1 MNNYPPGVS
10 DFSFGAPWND
20 IEIEREVEVTIKC
33 VISTS
38 VSGPQKLSIE
48 EEDEIIESI
57 TKSRFKELEIIDG
70 IYYPE
75 IININI
81 I

>member
-1 MNNYPPGVS
+1 MSNYPPGVT
-10 DFSFGAPWND
+10 DNTFDAPWNE
-20 IEIEREVEVTIKC
+20 IEIEKEVEVTIKC

-38 VSGPQKLSIE
+38 VSGPQKLSNE
-48 EEDEIIESI
+48 EENEIIESI

-70 IYYPE
+70 IYNPE

>member
-1 MNNYPPGVS
+1 MSNYPPGVS
-10 DFSFGAPWND
+10 DFSFGAPWNE
-20 IEIEREVEVTIKC
+20 IEIEKEVEITIKC
-33 VISTS
+33 VVSTS

-48 EEDEIIESI
+48 EKDEIIESI

-75 IININI
+75 IINITI
-81 I
+81 L

>member
-1 MNNYPPGVS
+1 MSNYPPGVT
-10 DFSFGAPWND
+10 DNTFDAPWNE
-20 IEIEREVEVTIKC
+20 IEIEKEVEITIKC
-33 VISTS
+33 VVSTLIS
-38 VSGPQKLSIE
+38 GLQKLTE
-48 EEDEIIESI
+48 EEENEIIESI

-70 IYYPE
+70 IYNPE

>member
-1 MNNYPPGVS
+1 MKLILIK
-10 DFSFGAPWND
+10 ND
-20 IEIEREVEVTIKC
+20 ISKIIGRFVIQLNTGENEVQYLT
-33 VISTS
+33 
-38 VSGPQKLSIE
+38 E
-48 EEDEIIESI
+48 EENEIIESM

>member
-1 MNNYPPGVS
+1 MSNYPPGVS
-10 DFSFGAPWND
+10 DFSFDAPWNEL
-20 IEIEREVEVTIKC
+20 EIEREVEVTIKC

-38 VSGPQKLSIE
+38 VSGPQKLSNE

-57 TKSRFKELEIIDG
+57 TRNRFEELETIDG
-70 IYYPE
+70 IYNPE

>member
-1 MNNYPPGVS
+1 MSNYPPGVS
-10 DFSFGAPWND
+10 DSSFGAPWND

-38 VSGPQKLSIE
+38 VSGPQELTIE
-48 EEDEIIESI
+48 EENEIIESI
-57 TKSRFKELEIIDG
+57 TKDRFKELEIIEG
-70 IYYPE
+70 IYNPE

>member
-1 MNNYPPGVS
+1 MSNYPPGVS
-10 DFSFGAPWND
+10 DFSFGAPWNEL
-20 IEIEREVEVTIKC
+20 EIEREVEVTIKC
-33 VISTS
+33 VVSTS
-38 VSGPQKLSIE
+38 VSGPQKLTE
-48 EEDEIIESI
+48 EEENEIIESI

-70 IYYPE
+70 VYNPE

>member
-1 MNNYPPGVS
+1 MSNYPPGVS
-10 DFSFGAPWND
+10 DSSFGAPWND

-38 VSGPQKLSIE
+38 VSGPQELTIE
-48 EEDEIIESI
+48 EENEIIESI
-57 TKSRFKELEIIDG
+57 TKDRFKELEIIEG
-70 IYYPE
+70 IYNPE

-81 I
+81 L

>member
-1 MNNYPPGVS
+1 MSNYPPGVS
-10 DFSFGAPWND
+10 DFSFGAPWNEL
-20 IEIEREVEVTIKC
+20 EIEREVEVTIKC
-33 VISTS
+33 VVSTS

-57 TKSRFKELEIIDG
+57 TKSKFKELEIIDG
-70 IYYPE
+70 VYNPE

>member
-1 MNNYPPGVS
+1 MNNYPPGVT
-10 DFSFGAPWND
+10 DNTFGSPWNE
-20 IEIEREVEVTIKC
+20 IEIEKEVEITIKC
-33 VISTS
+33 VVSTLIS
-38 VSGPQKLSIE
+38 GLQKLNE
-48 EEDEIIESI
+48 EEENEIIESI

-70 IYYPE
+70 IYNPE

>member
-1 MNNYPPGVS
+1 MNNYPPGVTNS
-10 DFSFGAPWND
+10 TFGAPWNE

-38 VSGPQKLSIE
+38 VSGPQKLSNE
-48 EEDEIIESI
+48 EENEIIKSM
-57 TKSRFKELEIIDG
+57 TKSRFEELEIIDG
-70 IYYPE
+70 IYNPE

-81 I
+81 L

>member
-1 MNNYPPGVS
+1 MSNYPPGVS
-10 DFSFGAPWND
+10 ENTYGAPWND
-20 IEIEREVEVTIKC
+20 IEIEKQVEVTIKC

-38 VSGPQKLSIE
+38 ISGPQYLTEYEKN
-48 EEDEIIESI
+48 EIIESI

>member
-1 MNNYPPGVS
+1 MSNYPLGVNDS
-10 DFSFGAPWND
+10 SFGAPWND
-20 IEIEREVEVTIKC
+20 IEIEKEVEVTIKC

-38 VSGPQKLSIE
+38 ISGPQELSIE
-48 EEDEIIESI
+48 EENEIIKSI
-57 TKSRFKELEIIDG
+57 TKSRFEELEIIDG
-70 IYYPE
+70 IYNPE

>member
-10 DFSFGAPWND
+10 ENSYGAPWND

-38 VSGPQKLSIE
+38 IPGPQVLTTE
-48 EEDEIIESI
+48 EENEIIESI
-57 TKSRFKELEIIDG
+57 TKSRFEELEIIDG

-75 IININI
+75 ITNITI
-81 I
+81 L

>member
-10 DFSFGAPWND
+10 ENTYSAPWND
-20 IEIEREVEVTIKC
+20 IDIEKEVEVTIKC

-38 VSGPQKLSIE
+38 IPGPQVLTME
-48 EEDEIIESI
+48 EENEIIEFI
-57 TKSRFKELEIIDG
+57 TKSRFEELEIIDG

-75 IININI
+75 IINITI
-81 I
+81 L

>member
-1 MNNYPPGVS
+1 MSNYPSRVNNS
-10 DFSFGAPWND
+10 SFGAPWND
-20 IEIEREVEVTIKC
+20 IEIEKEVEVTIKC

-38 VSGPQKLSIE
+38 IPGPQVLTNE
-48 EEDEIIESI
+48 EENEIIESI
-57 TKSRFKELEIIDG
+57 TKSRFEELEIIDG
-70 IYYPE
+70 IYNPE

>member
-1 MNNYPPGVS
+1 MNNYPPGVT
-10 DFSFGAPWND
+10 DNTFDAPWNE
-20 IEIEREVEVTIKC
+20 IEIEKEVEITIKC
-33 VISTS
+33 VVSTS
-38 VSGPQKLSIE
+38 ISGPQKLTE
-48 EEDEIIESI
+48 EEENEIIESI

>member
-1 MNNYPPGVS
+1 MSNYPPGVS
-10 DFSFGAPWND
+10 DFSFGAPWNEL
-20 IEIEREVEVTIKC
+20 EIEREVEVTIKC
-33 VISTS
+33 VVSTS